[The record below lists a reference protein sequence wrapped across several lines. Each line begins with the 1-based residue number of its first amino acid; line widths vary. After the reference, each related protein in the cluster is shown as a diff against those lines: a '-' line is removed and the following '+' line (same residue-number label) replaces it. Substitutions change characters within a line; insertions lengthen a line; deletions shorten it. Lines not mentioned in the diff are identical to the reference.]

1 MIAPCTCG
9 HSRDDHDY
17 GYGTC
22 TNCECDRFDE
32 DGSFMECT
40 SEFDEFAAVQRCGS
54 ESPDSR

>member
-22 TNCECDRFDE
+22 TNCACERFDE
-32 DGSFMECT
+32 DSTFMECA
-40 SEFDEFAAVQRCGS
+40 SGFDEVAAVQI
-54 ESPDSR
+54 SR